1 MQILWETFLMSNS
14 FYSLTVKNTAYATST
29 SEDWAFKATEDF
41 KGSGK
46 DPLKGSGYD
55 LKPSPSYACSTCF

>member
-1 MQILWETFLMSNS
+1 MSNFS
-14 FYSLTVKNTAYATST
+14 CSLTAKNTTYATNT
-29 SEDWAFKATEDF
+29 TEDWAFNATEGF

-55 LKPSPSYACSTCF
+55 LTHVLAMPVALGNLLTLTGF